1 MPSPAN
7 SRIVR
12 CLARCIIGSC
22 SAALATFLQA
32 GTMSVSSSAPARN
45 GFDISNFGA
54 RTGDDKFWAE
64 SGTVAGK
71 AKGQTF
77 RTPSEPTWLRSVTYK
92 TTSGNT
98 GQPTKT
104 YTVRVG
110 KVSGTTFTQTHT
122 ETFTQSIVWG
132 GNQYMTWTFT
142 NPVLLH
148 GDTTYGV
155 DVGMNS
161 STASWTTGIPY
172 LVVTDDEY
180 TGGQLYNSGGAS
192 PGAGNSTLEIST
204 AQDRHFHLN
213 IEAPSGTTLAFIAG
227 NPPDST
233 SGNLVRPQ
241 LIAAF
246 NQTLSAG
253 TGNIVIRD
261 ITDTVNVITTTIP
274 VSDPR
279 ITFSANTVR
288 VATDGLI
295 EYGRKYAV
303 RINSGAILGT
313 GGVAFAG
320 WNDDATWN
328 FNMAAND
335 PLLAAITALKNHL
348 LGTAVL
354 TATQIAT
361 HSQTLND
368 NIARYSESAANIS
381 AVFSLITT
389 YDAEVGPLWMVG
401 GDLTR
406 ADEADDL
413 PWTIYRT
420 MQGIMDTVYKSS
432 VLAQH
437 EAVFTGYKFGS
448 SARFPGNCATP
459 PAGQTRTVAVNAS
472 FLDTFGRDTQGWG
485 EPARRPT
492 GSYLHPG
499 GIATVTVP
507 AALVGQGYQIRVGA
521 HSWDHTNRPTI
532 KRLDRTSLLYNIN
545 ATTTKI
551 ASPVGGGIYI
561 EVPKGKNAGVVNV
574 TIVGAARSPLFQA
587 TSFKQTT
594 LSEWQTSERTQPGPW
609 ADFQSDKFM
618 FQVPRSWIYAYADP
632 VTNMAN
638 WDKAMDAI
646 TDLMGFPNVRGKET
660 MYDQVDIQLRSSVY
674 APGYPACN
682 ASYNPSTAYNGNNT
696 HYLLTGP
703 QNAPDYE
710 FHEAGH
716 GFFFPKFDGEQE
728 STVNLLHVAVQTQK
742 FGVFFDEAHRESN
755 GYGRT
760 FCTLPN
766 TAVLWMTSFNFSPNE
781 APMGDW
787 EKAYQPQGH
796 AKFSDLARLFG
807 WQGLNDFYYHYNNLD
822 HLGQGYT
829 EATDSLLLQLCKSY
843 DKDVRP
849 MMHFWGIHPTSPTT
863 LGTSITALGLK
874 KPVEIYDRI
883 QQYKQL
889 IPVDNAAY
897 RTWCT
902 NWWGFTPSINGF
914 GVERE
919 HARQWSTTLQNGT
932 NAQVRFPTEIY
943 DETAAAA
950 VHARTQEI
958 LNLYYPTHGP
968 SWDGSSSTSWV
979 TTANWNS
986 NAAPAAGRMVQFT
999 AASTANLSTVLNADH
1014 DILGILVTAPTANVT
1029 IGGTNT
1035 LTLRAQGIDLSSA
1048 TKNLTLTAPLVLGA
1062 NQSWNVATGRTL
1074 AANGI
1079 ISGIGT
1085 LTITGDGK
1093 VTLGGDATYAGTT
1106 TIDAT
1111 GTLQTTAANVLPG
1124 GAGTGNLVLNG
1135 TLDLNGFAQSIN
1147 GLSGTGIVDNTAAA
1161 ATTLT
1166 LGGNDA
1172 TMTFGGTFQDTG
1184 GALTLAKTGVGT
1196 LTLTAANTYAGAT
1209 NVSAGTLAFSN
1220 IAPFANTSALSL
1232 AGGTLLRPTIG
1243 GAVIGTPITLGA
1255 AGTTAGI
1262 SAPTNLPGAGIASTL
1277 TLGGVI
1283 SGAGN
1288 VTFTSSANEN
1298 ALSTVQL
1305 TAPSTYTGSTLL
1317 DTAGTTNTQIVVRLG
1332 AHNALPT
1339 TTVVTIDGQVG
1350 AGSGRFADLNMN
1362 GFNQQIAGLTNVAR
1376 SLRIQRIVNS
1386 DAAAAATLTIGG
1398 SGNYTFSGILG
1409 GTPAGSVAASAVPG
1423 STNGNNFALVKSGT
1437 GTLTL
1442 SGANTYTGGTVING
1456 GTLAQGASNSL
1467 PGNMIIGNGRLDMAT
1482 FTETLSTLDVTGA
1495 ATINFGTGGT
1505 LAFASSAAVDWT
1517 GGTLNVTGN
1526 FVSGASLRFGTN
1538 SSGLTAT
1545 QLSKINVPGF
1555 TSVSLNSTGYL
1566 TASNSGATIYNDW
1579 AAGAAFNADANNDG
1593 IPNGIA
1599 WILGAA
1605 NATAAAIAPT
1615 ADITTDPAFLT
1626 FTFRRSDTANAAN
1639 GVTIAAQY
1647 TATLGTWTTAV
1658 HDGTNIIITT
1668 TNDIAPGVD
1677 SVQVKIK
1684 RALAPAGRLFARLQV
1699 QLSP

>member
-1 MPSPAN
+1 MTAKPPLFLYRHFALVIILLCSVLLPA
-7 SRIVR
+7 
-12 CLARCIIGSC
+12 
-22 SAALATFLQA
+22 QA
-32 GTMSVSSSAPARN
+32 GTVSVSSTQPARN
-45 GFDISNFGA
+45 GFDIYNFGPQ
-54 RTGDDKFWAE
+54 TGSDKFWAE
-64 SGTVAGK
+64 SGTAAGK

-92 TTSGNT
+92 TTNGNT
-98 GQPTKT
+98 GQATKT

-110 KVSGTTFTQTHT
+110 RVSGTTFTQTHT
-122 ETFTQSIVWG
+122 ETFMQSITWG
-132 GNQYMTWTFT
+132 SSQYMTWTFM

-148 GDTTYGV
+148 GDTTYGI

-161 STASWTTGIPY
+161 STSSWTTGIPY
-172 LVVTDDEY
+172 MVVTDDEY
-180 TGGQLYNSGGAS
+180 TGGQLYNTGGSS
-192 PGAGNSTLEIST
+192 PGAGNATLEIST

-213 IEAPSGTTLAFIAG
+213 IEAPSGTALAFIAG
-227 NPPDST
+227 NPPDSST
-233 SGNLVRPQ
+233 GNLVRPE

-253 TGNIVIRD
+253 TGNIVVRD
-261 ITDTVNVITTTIP
+261 ITDTANVITTTIP
-274 VSDPR
+274 IGDPR
-279 ITFSANTVR
+279 IVFLANTVR

-295 EYGRKYAV
+295 EYGKKYAV
-303 RINSGAILGT
+303 RIGSGAILGT

-320 WNDDATWN
+320 WNDDTTWN
-328 FNMAAND
+328 FNMAAGD
-335 PLLAAITALKNHL
+335 PLLTAITALKNHL
-348 LGTAVL
+348 TGAATL
-354 TATQIAT
+354 TAAEIAT
-361 HSQTLND
+361 HSQTLNN
-368 NIARYSESAANIS
+368 NIARYSESATNIS

-389 YDAEVGPLWMVG
+389 YDTEVGPLWMVG

-406 ADEADDL
+406 EDEADTM

-472 FLDTFGRDTQGWG
+472 FPDTFGRDTQLWT

-521 HSWDHTNRPTI
+521 HSWDNTNRPTI

-594 LSEWQTSERTQPGPW
+594 LSEWQTTERTQPGPW

-618 FQVPRSWIYAYADP
+618 FQVPRSWIYNYADP
-632 VTNMAN
+632 ITNMAK
-638 WDKAMDAI
+638 WDQAMDAI

-660 MYDQVDIQLRSSVY
+660 MYDQVDLQLRASVY
-674 APGYPACN
+674 APGYPAVN
-682 ASYNPSTAYNGNNT
+682 ATYNPSTTYNGNQN

-716 GFFFPKFDGEQE
+716 AFFFPKFDGEHE
-728 STVNLLHVAVQTQK
+728 STINLLHVAVQTQK
-742 FGVFFDEAHRESN
+742 FGVSFDEAHRESN
-755 GYGRT
+755 GYTRS

-766 TAVLWMTSFNFSPNE
+766 TAVVWMTSYNFSPNE
-781 APMGDW
+781 DPMADW
-787 EKAYQPQGH
+787 EKSYQPQGH
-796 AKFSDLARLFG
+796 AKFTDLARLFG
-807 WQGLNDFYYHYNNLD
+807 WQGLNDFYYYYNNLD
-822 HLGQGYT
+822 QLGQSYT
-829 EATDSLLLQLCKSY
+829 EDTDGLILQLCKSY
-843 DKDVRP
+843 GRDVRTLL
-849 MMHFWGIHPTSPTT
+849 HFWGIHPVNATT
-863 LGTSITALGLK
+863 LGNSITALGLK

-897 RTWCT
+897 QAWCL
-902 NWWGFTPSINGF
+902 NWWGFQPSSGGF

-919 HARQWSTTLQNGT
+919 HAAQWTTY
-932 NAQVRFPTEIY
+932 NAT
-943 DETAAAA
+943 TAAAI
-950 VHARTQEI
+950 HARAQEI
-958 LNLYYPTHGP
+958 LDLYYPNHGP

-979 TTANWNS
+979 TAANWNT
-986 NAAPAAGRMVQFT
+986 NAAPETGGTVQFT
-999 AASTANLSTVLNADH
+999 TASTANLSTVLNANH
-1014 DILGILVTAPTANVT
+1014 DILGILLTAPTGNVT
-1029 IGGTNT
+1029 IGGTHS
-1035 LTLRAQGIDLSSA
+1035 LTLRGLGIDLSLA

-1062 NQSWNVATGRTL
+1062 NQTWNVATGRTL
-1074 AANGI
+1074 AANGAV
-1079 ISGIGT
+1079 SGTGT
-1085 LTITGDGK
+1085 LIITGDGI
-1093 VTLGGDATYAGTT
+1093 VTLGGDVTYAGAT
-1106 TIDAT
+1106 TIDAS
-1111 GTLQTTAANVLPG
+1111 GTLKTTAANVLPG
-1124 GAGTGNLVLNG
+1124 GAGTGNIALNG
-1135 TLDLNGFAQSIN
+1135 LLDLNGFAQSIN

-1172 TMTFGGTFQDTG
+1172 STTFGGIFQDTG
-1184 GALTLAKTGVGT
+1184 GALSLVKTGTGT
-1196 LTLTAANTYAGAT
+1196 LTLTAANTHAGAT
-1209 NVSAGTLAFSN
+1209 TVSGGTLAFSN

-1243 GAVIGTPITLGA
+1243 GTSITAPITLGA
-1255 AGTTAGI
+1255 TGTTATI
-1262 SAPTNLPGAGIASTL
+1262 SAPTNLAGAGVASTL

-1288 VTFTSSANEN
+1288 VTFTSSANQN
-1298 ALSTVQL
+1298 ALSTVLL

-1317 DTAGTTNTQIVVRLG
+1317 DTAGTTTTQIIVRLG
-1332 AHNALPT
+1332 TNNALPP
-1339 TTVVTIDGQVG
+1339 TTVLTIDGQDG
-1350 AGSGRFADLNMN
+1350 TGSGRFAELNLN
-1362 GFNQQIAGLTNVAR
+1362 GFSQQLAGLTNIPR
-1376 SLRIQRIVNS
+1376 TLRPQRIVNS
-1386 DAAAAATLTIGG
+1386 DAAPAATLTIAG

-1409 GTPAGSVAASAVPG
+1409 GAANGSVSAGAMPG
-1423 STNGNNFALVKSGT
+1423 STNGNNFALVKSGA

-1456 GTLAQGASNSL
+1456 GALAEGASNSL
-1467 PGNMIIGNGRLDMAT
+1467 PGSMTIGNGTLDMGT
-1482 FTETLSTLDVTGA
+1482 FTETLSTLDLTGA

-1505 LAFASSAAVDWT
+1505 LAFADSAAVDWT
-1517 GGTLNVTGN
+1517 GGTLTVTGN

-1538 SSGLTAT
+1538 ASGLTAT
-1545 QLSKINVPGF
+1545 QLGKITVPGF
-1555 TSVSLNSTGYL
+1555 NTIALNSTGYL
-1566 TASNSGATIYNDW
+1566 TATNTNTGSAAYAAWS
-1579 AAGAAFNADANNDG
+1579 AGAAFDADANNDG

-1599 WILGAA
+1599 WVLGATSPA
-1605 NATAAAIAPT
+1605 GTAILPT
-1615 ADITTDPAFLT
+1615 ASTTADPAYLT
-1626 FTFRRSDTANAAN
+1626 FTYRRSDSVT
-1639 GVTIAAQY
+1639 GVTVAAQY
-1647 TATLGTWTTAV
+1647 TTTLGTWTTAA
-1658 HDGTNIIITT
+1658 HDGTNVIITT
-1668 TNDIAPGVD
+1668 TNDILPGVD

-1684 RALAPAGRLFARLQV
+1684 RTLAPGGRLYARLRV